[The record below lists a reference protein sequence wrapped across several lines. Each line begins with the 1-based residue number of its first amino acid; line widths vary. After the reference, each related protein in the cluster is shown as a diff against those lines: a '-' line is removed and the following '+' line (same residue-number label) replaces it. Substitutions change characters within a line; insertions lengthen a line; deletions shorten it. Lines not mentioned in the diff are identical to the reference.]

1 MSDKFATE
9 FATENFIEY
18 LSKIDDRTMEATFKF
33 VLRHDLE
40 NKKGEQPL
48 MLVVHL
54 AGQRK
59 LISTG
64 IRLIPELWSAE
75 KQEIVDMTAK
85 QKTQLEKKF
94 GSVVPPKSHLLQY
107 QDDLLEIRKNIRHI
121 EESFRAKNL
130 PYDLDMLISKL
141 KDSKK
146 PKIKRSEP
154 THLVYDFIDQYIQ
167 ENELTRVKGSMIVY
181 KSLKRYLKKFQD
193 TRNANVKFENMDY
206 AFMQA
211 FQNFLINHKEIHP
224 TTGTVNTLNNITI
237 AKQLSTL
244 KTFLG
249 YARRK
254 GIKVADGHKEFT
266 VKKDKLEV
274 IALNK
279 KEFDS
284 LYALDLTSNSR
295 LDQVRDVFLFS
306 CVTGYRFSDLCQ
318 LKREHIK
325 DDEIRMTITKTK
337 EPSIV
342 PLTRISRQIL
352 KKYEERISPLPMISN
367 QKFNKYVKELC
378 KLAEINDPVE
388 IIRYR
393 GSVRIANIYPKH
405 DLVSAH
411 TGRKTFVT
419 ISLDKGIPAEV
430 VMKVTGHSDYK
441 SFKRYISVDEERKKN
456 EMNRAWD

>member
-1 MSDKFATE
+1 
-9 FATENFIEY
+9 
-18 LSKIDDRTMEATFKF
+18 MEATVKF
-33 VLRHDLE
+33 ILRHDLE

-48 MLVVHL
+48 MIVVHL
-54 AGQRK
+54 AGKRK
-59 LISTG
+59 LMSSG
-64 IRLIPELWSAE
+64 IKLLPDLWSAE
-75 KQEIVDMTAK
+75 RQEIVDITAK

-94 GSVVPPKSHLLQY
+94 GSAVPPKNYLLQY
-107 QDDLLEIRKNIRHI
+107 QDDLLEIRTRIRQI
-121 EESFRAKNL
+121 EESFRAQNV
-130 PYDLDMLISKL
+130 PYDLDMLMAKIKE
-141 KDSKK
+141 SKK
-146 PKIKRSEP
+146 TKIKKSEP
-154 THLVYDFIDQYIQ
+154 TYSVYDFIDLYIK

-181 KSLKRYLKKFQD
+181 KSLKRHLKNYQVQVNENF
-193 TRNANVKFENMDY
+193 KFENMDY
-206 AFMQA
+206 AFMQG
-211 FQNFLINHKEIHP
+211 FQNFLINHKIVHH
-224 TTGTVNTLNNITI
+224 TTGTVSTLNNITI

-249 YARRK
+249 YAKRK
-254 GIKVADGHKEFT
+254 GFKIADGYKDFTIKKE
-266 VKKDKLEV
+266 KLEV

-284 LYALDLTSNSR
+284 LYVLDLTSNSR

-325 DDEIRMTITKTK
+325 ADEIRMTITKTK
-337 EPSIV
+337 EPSVV
-342 PLTRISRQIL
+342 PLTRISREIL
-352 KKYEERISPLPMISN
+352 KKYSDRISPLPMISN

-393 GSVRIANIYPKH
+393 GSERIANMCPKY

-419 ISLDKGIPAEV
+419 LSLSKGIPAEV
-430 VMKVTGHSDYK
+430 VMKITGHSDYK
-441 SFKRYISVDEERKKN
+441 SFKRYVDVDEDRKRN
-456 EMNRAWD
+456 AMSLAWA